1 MSKQKLTVFQKLN
14 NIFGPTGVQSP
25 RIQTNKY
32 TIGNDA
38 ILKTTDKGE
47 YELAKLQ
54 AQQSKYVGGMWRKVD
69 NEMFQKT
76 LHYETTRIGSYS
88 DFETM
93 EFYPEISATLDI
105 MMEECLAGSTIIPL
119 LNGKELTIKEMY
131 ESDMRD
137 FWVYSVDIENNK
149 IKPSKV
155 EKAILKGVKPIYKVT
170 LDDNS
175 ELFCTDNHKWL
186 RYDNTWVDTVSLKK
200 GDSLKSISRR
210 LDYKGYE
217 RVSLTNFNGD
227 TKHTHVIVAES
238 EMLDVKNMLNDNNP
252 ENEKIVIHHKSFN
265 KLNNDPNE
273 LEYMLWSDHQKLHLD
288 LNTKR
293 WEDEEFSLKMRKIF
307 SENGKKLWI
316 NSDKKELVKRLQ
328 EGLKN
333 KLKSLPPED
342 RNKFLNRGGVHN
354 GMYGSKRY
362 SKLNPNYSH
371 DKNHIEDINE
381 TDYINFNVNVKGNRR
396 KKSMIKFNLNEKT
409 VIDYNKIICKK
420 YNLKRI
426 EDLDFMF
433 NEGFDIVK
441 IKNYFSNKNN
451 RVNNYCDYWGIP
463 VNKFYR
469 YIKSKGYKGLTD
481 FMSTIGNHRVI
492 SIEYVGEDEVYDLVN
507 SSVSENFAVK
517 ANNGMVISH
526 NCTTTNDKGRV
537 LNVYSNS
544 KRVKTI
550 LEDLFFNRLDIH
562 TTLPMW
568 TRNTVKYGDNF
579 VFLNIDDKS
588 GVLGARQLPN
598 FEIERREG
606 DIFGRIMN
614 NSNTNEDKD
623 AKVKFLWRGKD
634 IEFNSWQIAHFR
646 LLGDDRRLP
655 YGTSILE
662 KARRIW
668 KQLNLSEDAML
679 IYRVTRAPER
689 RVYKIFVGNID
700 EEDVPSYVDDIAN
713 RFKRTPITDPR
724 TGQVDLQYNQMPVW
738 KNTPIP
744 LLDGRTITIEELAK
758 EFDEG
763 VENYVYSVQDNT
775 HKIVGGKVVWCGKN
789 YNAERMVKV
798 WLDDDTYVVTA
809 EEHPF
814 LLRDGSSKRADELV
828 SGDSLMPF
836 YKKIKYDAKSD
847 IDKYEKVYNPNSGKF
862 EKTHRLIAEE
872 IIKDYEHYN
881 TVHHKDFNKYNNR
894 FDNLQ
899 WVDFHE
905 HKKMHSDLAKA
916 NWMNPKHREL
926 VIPKI
931 SEKAKKNWENG
942 IYDGIGEK
950 ISVTLRDMYL
960 NDELS
965 HVREISSKNITKY
978 NKSDTKKQRN
988 KELAKEQKWH
998 LRFVDYNNSDLH
1010 KEHNIIRK
1018 EAQLKD
1024 WSNPE
1029 KKLIRSKN
1037 MRIVFDDSVWENV
1050 RKKTIIGEIKN
1061 RKTLINYLNTEP
1073 VLDYLIS
1080 INKNKRLNN
1089 QRRIERTVVER
1100 QLADKG
1106 FNTITDYITETKK
1119 NHKVKYIEFIGG
1131 DDVYCMTVVGR
1142 NGEDDRHNFAT
1153 LSFNKDGEISKSGV
1167 FVKNSNDQDF
1177 FIPVRSEDAPNP
1189 IDTLPGACI
1198 ALDTRIPLLD
1208 GRTLEL
1214 QEIIKEWDNGNRDL
1228 WVYSCNP
1235 ETGELAVAPITWAGV
1250 TRRDAEVIKITLDNG
1265 KEIISTP
1272 DHKFVHRTDGFVEAK
1287 DLIVGDS
1294 LMPFYRDTK
1303 KMGNTGNEYETIWDN
1318 EKGEWV
1324 FTHGIVN
1331 DFIEPFNGEQYDIFD
1346 TVYEKNNKEKSLL
1359 YNHKIINIEWLSE
1372 RQDTGTITV
1381 DGNEIYHNYHTFAT
1395 ESGVFIK
1402 NSNLSDIADIEYLQ
1416 RKLFTALR
1424 VPKSFLGF
1432 DEAVGEGKNL
1442 ALQDIRFTRT
1452 VNRIQQSMI
1461 MELNKI
1467 AILHLFLL
1475 GLEDELDNFTLTL
1488 NNPST
1493 QAQML
1498 KIEQMQAKVTL
1509 YKDATVDA
1517 GNGFAAMSM
1526 TRGKREIFEWSDD
1539 EIKQDFLEQR
1549 VEKAAAA
1556 EMENTANVIKHTGT
1570 FDEVDRLYGDIN
1582 VAKAG
1587 GSGDAGGDTGGDEG
1601 GSAGGGGFGGGGF
1614 GGGGLDFG
1622 DEGGDEGAEEVADE
1636 GGDEGLGFGEEG
1648 GDEVEATEPENTEES
1663 TKDWGNL
1670 LTENRIN
1677 YNKKVNKYKDIYFG
1691 KLLNSFKKEDD
1702 IILNERVKI
1711 SNKNIKIN
1719 ESINDMINDIDK
1731 MINE

>member
-105 MMEECLAGSTIIPL
+105 MMEE
-119 LNGKELTIKEMY
+119 
-131 ESDMRD
+131 
-137 FWVYSVDIENNK
+137 
-149 IKPSKV
+149 
-155 EKAILKGVKPIYKVT
+155 
-170 LDDNS
+170 
-175 ELFCTDNHKWL
+175 
-186 RYDNTWVDTVSLKK
+186 
-200 GDSLKSISRR
+200 
-210 LDYKGYE
+210 
-217 RVSLTNFNGD
+217 
-227 TKHTHVIVAES
+227 
-238 EMLDVKNMLNDNNP
+238 
-252 ENEKIVIHHKSFN
+252 
-265 KLNNDPNE
+265 
-273 LEYMLWSDHQKLHLD
+273 
-288 LNTKR
+288 
-293 WEDEEFSLKMRKIF
+293 
-307 SENGKKLWI
+307 
-316 NSDKKELVKRLQ
+316 
-328 EGLKN
+328 
-333 KLKSLPPED
+333 
-342 RNKFLNRGGVHN
+342 
-354 GMYGSKRY
+354 
-362 SKLNPNYSH
+362 
-371 DKNHIEDINE
+371 
-381 TDYINFNVNVKGNRR
+381 
-396 KKSMIKFNLNEKT
+396 
-409 VIDYNKIICKK
+409 
-420 YNLKRI
+420 
-426 EDLDFMF
+426 
-433 NEGFDIVK
+433 
-441 IKNYFSNKNN
+441 SN
-451 RVNNYCDYWGIP
+451 
-463 VNKFYR
+463 
-469 YIKSKGYKGLTD
+469 
-481 FMSTIGNHRVI
+481 
-492 SIEYVGEDEVYDLVN
+492 
-507 SSVSENFAVK
+507 
-517 ANNGMVISH
+517 
-526 NCTTTNDKGRV
+526 TTNDKGRV

-568 TRNTVKYGDNF
+568 TRNTPIREDSMIPLLDGTEVTIKELSNRVKNGEEIWSYAIQDGTKAIVPSKIVWCDLTRKDSELIRVTLDDGTYLDTTPDHEYMLRDGSYKRADELTSGQSLMPFYTTISKESDGRIKGYEKIYNPASNRYRFTHRIVANECVTDYTYEKFIKTNEELVVNHKVVSVIKLSETSDVYCLEAVGPKGEHDRHNFPVLGKDLNGLCSRSSGVFLSNCKYGDNF

-668 KQLNLSEDAML
+668 KQLCVSENTRVCTIDGYKKIKDVKSGDEIYSYDYLNGKIVSTKVKDCWNSGFKKTYNIRSRYTNINVTDEHDVLIYDGTSFSYKKIDSINVGIDKLVIPTINNIGFEKVLQFNNDNYYIKLNDLGLLKVNNIDRVGIVNKLKDINELDYKNIHRFIQGNGKVKYSYIDKLNKHFNINLDDVDVYYNNTKSILTKDLKFKIDNDFGRFIGFMLGDGWLETNGIGFALGVDSDLNDFYIDYISKNLKNKFSLSESKVSEFSKAIHIHNKELKNLFLASGFISGFQNKRIPEWVYSMPLDFKRLFIRGLFDADGSDKYGVIGLANKNLITDLKELCLQSGIACGKICKTDGSTKFNNKTGKYEVRQDSYKLYINFNNILDDVRYEKIIDISENEEEPVWDLEVYNELHNFIANGSVVHNCLSEDAML

-724 TGQVDLQYNQMPVW
+724 TGQVDLQYNQM
-738 KNTPIP
+738 
-744 LLDGRTITIEELAK
+744 
-758 EFDEG
+758 
-763 VENYVYSVQDNT
+763 
-775 HKIVGGKVVWCGKN
+775 
-789 YNAERMVKV
+789 
-798 WLDDDTYVVTA
+798 
-809 EEHPF
+809 
-814 LLRDGSSKRADELV
+814 
-828 SGDSLMPF
+828 
-836 YKKIKYDAKSD
+836 
-847 IDKYEKVYNPNSGKF
+847 
-862 EKTHRLIAEE
+862 
-872 IIKDYEHYN
+872 
-881 TVHHKDFNKYNNR
+881 
-894 FDNLQ
+894 
-899 WVDFHE
+899 
-905 HKKMHSDLAKA
+905 
-916 NWMNPKHREL
+916 
-926 VIPKI
+926 
-931 SEKAKKNWENG
+931 
-942 IYDGIGEK
+942 
-950 ISVTLRDMYL
+950 
-960 NDELS
+960 
-965 HVREISSKNITKY
+965 
-978 NKSDTKKQRN
+978 
-988 KELAKEQKWH
+988 
-998 LRFVDYNNSDLH
+998 
-1010 KEHNIIRK
+1010 
-1018 EAQLKD
+1018 
-1024 WSNPE
+1024 
-1029 KKLIRSKN
+1029 
-1037 MRIVFDDSVWENV
+1037 
-1050 RKKTIIGEIKN
+1050 
-1061 RKTLINYLNTEP
+1061 
-1073 VLDYLIS
+1073 
-1080 INKNKRLNN
+1080 
-1089 QRRIERTVVER
+1089 
-1100 QLADKG
+1100 
-1106 FNTITDYITETKK
+1106 
-1119 NHKVKYIEFIGG
+1119 
-1131 DDVYCMTVVGR
+1131 
-1142 NGEDDRHNFAT
+1142 
-1153 LSFNKDGEISKSGV
+1153 
-1167 FVKNSNDQDF
+1167 SNDQDF

-1189 IDTLPGACI
+1189 IDTLPGA
-1198 ALDTRIPLLD
+1198 
-1208 GRTLEL
+1208 
-1214 QEIIKEWDNGNRDL
+1214 
-1228 WVYSCNP
+1228 
-1235 ETGELAVAPITWAGV
+1235 
-1250 TRRDAEVIKITLDNG
+1250 
-1265 KEIISTP
+1265 
-1272 DHKFVHRTDGFVEAK
+1272 
-1287 DLIVGDS
+1287 
-1294 LMPFYRDTK
+1294 
-1303 KMGNTGNEYETIWDN
+1303 
-1318 EKGEWV
+1318 
-1324 FTHGIVN
+1324 
-1331 DFIEPFNGEQYDIFD
+1331 
-1346 TVYEKNNKEKSLL
+1346 
-1359 YNHKIINIEWLSE
+1359 
-1372 RQDTGTITV
+1372 
-1381 DGNEIYHNYHTFAT
+1381 
-1395 ESGVFIK
+1395 
-1402 NSNLSDIADIEYLQ
+1402 SNLSDIADIEYLQ

-1601 GSAGGGGFGGGGF
+1601 GSTGGGGGGFGGGGF